1 MPDHRDVTLTTRM
14 RDSSL
19 TAQRLGA
26 CLDDL
31 VTDPV
36 QRREDTMRHSTRTG
50 SSPSWNAQAA
60 YLVLE
65 LRQLARGAELGLR
78 LRVSGSTQTR
88 GGSDRNTTLALQ
100 ALPDLA
106 AGITGDADEDWA
118 WQAWHTL
125 DRWCTRAQLALG
137 EIEPQI
143 RLPRLPGQEEARCP
157 WCRCR
162 TLRYQRQAGLVRCV
176 NPGCEDETGQRPLAQ
191 VELGRLSGE
200 PLLVWRD
207 GGVGVTAA

>member
-1 MPDHRDVTLTTRM
+1 MPDHRDAVLTTRM

-19 TAQRLGA
+19 TAQRLRA
-26 CLDDL
+26 CLEDL
-31 VTDPV
+31 VTEPV
-36 QRREDTMRHSTRTG
+36 QRREDIVRRSTRVG
-50 SSPSWNAQAA
+50 SSPSWHSQAA

-65 LRQLARGAELGLR
+65 LRQLARGSELGLR
-78 LRVSGSTQTR
+78 LRVSGSQQVR

-100 ALPDLA
+100 ALPDLV
-106 AGITGDADEDWA
+106 AGVRGEEDEEWA
-118 WQAWHTL
+118 WQVWHQL
-125 DRWCTRAQLALG
+125 DHWCCRAQLVLG
-137 EIEPQI
+137 EVEPLT

-176 NPGCEDETGQRPLAQ
+176 NPSCEDDTQQRPLAR

-207 GGVGVTAA
+207 GAVGVVAA